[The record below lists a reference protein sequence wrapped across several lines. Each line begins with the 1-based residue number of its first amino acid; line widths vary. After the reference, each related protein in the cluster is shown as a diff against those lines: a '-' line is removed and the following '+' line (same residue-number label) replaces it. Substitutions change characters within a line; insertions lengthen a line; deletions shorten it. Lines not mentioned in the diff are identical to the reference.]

1 MCCECKTGKIIQAI
15 IVLLIIILII
25 TLAIIII
32 NCNNM
37 QNQPNINILV
47 AIASTRRQYTSWYSR
62 NKI

>member
-37 QNQPNINILV
+37 QNQPNILV
-47 AIASTRRQYTSWYSR
+47 AIASARRQYTSWYSR